1 VGRFLLRD
9 GNGKRPTLLAS
20 RLNAQLLSGRPARSA
35 EAATE
40 RLLAIQGQ
48 DPRGFRLAIRART
61 KGLHVSDVDRA
72 LTEDRSLLVTW
83 LNRGTLHL
91 VRSEDYPL
99 VQAVTTPPLRTSS
112 ARRLAQEGFP
122 PRDAER
128 GVRAIEKALAD
139 EGPLPSD
146 DLRKRL
152 VAAGVPAQGQA
163 LYHLL
168 FKASLEGL
176 VVRGPMVGKRHAY
189 VLVRDWLGEQKPV
202 NRGEALPEFARRYL
216 AGHAPAD
223 DRDLA
228 RWAGIPLRD
237 ARAGLTAVGAGGRG
251 RSRSRGL
258 PPPKLFGAFEP
269 CLLGWDSRADIV
281 GDGPKN
287 LVTVGGMFYP
297 FAMVGGRAVARW
309 KLVNGE
315 LELDAFRRIAKAD
328 RDALER
334 DAADVERFLG

>member
-1 VGRFLLRD
+1 M
-9 GNGKRPTLLAS
+9 
-20 RLNAQLLSGRPARSA
+20 LSGRPARSA

-48 DPRGFRLAIRART
+48 DPVGFRLAVRART
-61 KGLHVSDVDRA
+61 RGVSAADVDRA

-91 VRSEDYPL
+91 IRSEDYPL

-112 ARRLAQEGFP
+112 ARRLVQEGLP

-128 GVRAIEKALAD
+128 GVRAIEKALAED
-139 EGPLPSD
+139 GPLPSD

-176 VVRGPMVGKRHAY
+176 VVRGPMAGRKQAY
-189 VLVRDWLGEQKPV
+189 VLVRDWLGEWKPLDR
-202 NRGEALPEFARRYL
+202 NEALPEFARRYL

-237 ARAGLTAVGAGGRG
+237 ARAGLAAVGDGADGRAR
-251 RSRSRGL
+251 RSRSPEL
-258 PPPKLFGAFEP
+258 PPPRLLGAFEP

-281 GDGPKN
+281 GDGPRN

-309 KLVNGE
+309 KLVDRG

-328 RDALER
+328 REALER
-334 DAADVERFLG
+334 DAADAERFLG

>member
-1 VGRFLLRD
+1 M
-9 GNGKRPTLLAS
+9 
-20 RLNAQLLSGRPARSA
+20 LSGPPARSA

-48 DPRGFRLAIRART
+48 DPVGFRLAVRART
-61 KGLHVSDVDRA
+61 RGVSAADVDRA

-83 LNRGTLHL
+83 LNRGTLQL

-112 ARRLAQEGFP
+112 ARRLVQEGLA

-128 GVRAIEKALAD
+128 GVRAIEKALAED
-139 EGPLPSD
+139 GPLPSD

-189 VLVRDWLGEQKPV
+189 VLVRDWLGEQTPV
-202 NRGEALPEFARRYL
+202 NRDEALPEFARRYL

-237 ARAGLTAVGAGGRG
+237 ARTGLTAIGAGGRG

-258 PPPKLFGAFEP
+258 PPPRLLGAFEP

-309 KLVNGE
+309 KLVNGG
-315 LELDAFRRIAKAD
+315 LELDAFRRIVKAD
-328 RDALER
+328 REALER